1 MSKLVIELLS
11 SAMGTIGFCVL
22 YGVPKNHFP
31 ACGLIGAAG
40 WLMYRAAL
48 ALNMGLGF
56 AVFFATILIVLLS
69 RIMAVR
75 RQCPATVFMITGI
88 FPLVPG
94 AQIYWAAYYLVTSQL
109 GAAMDSGFSALK
121 VMIAIVLGI
130 VFVFE
135 IPNRTFLMFRP
146 RSDA

>member
-1 MSKLVIELLS
+1 MIMELIA
-11 SAMGTIGFCVL
+11 SAIGTIGFCVL

-40 WLMYRAAL
+40 WLMYRATL
-48 ALNMGLGF
+48 ALGVSGPY
-56 AVFFATILIVLLS
+56 AVFFATLLIVFLS

-94 AQIYWAAYYLVTSQL
+94 AQIYWAAYYLVTNQF
-109 GAAMDSGFSALK
+109 AAASDSGFTALK
-121 VMIAIVLGI
+121 VMVAIVLGI
-130 VFVFE
+130 VFIFE
-135 IPNRTFLMFRP
+135 VPNRVFLMFR
-146 RSDA
+146 RKNQA

>member
-1 MSKLVIELLS
+1 MIMELL
-11 SAMGTIGFCVL
+11 AAAIGTVAFSVL
-22 YGVPKNHFP
+22 YAVPRKHFL

-40 WLMYRAAL
+40 WMTYRAAL
-48 ALNMGLGF
+48 AVHVSTAF
-56 AVFFATILIVLLS
+56 AVFFATLVIVFLS

-94 AQIYWAAYYLVTSQL
+94 AQIYWAAYYLVTNQFAEAS
-109 GAAMDSGFSALK
+109 DSGFTALK

-135 IPNRTFLMFRP
+135 VPNKVFLMFKRQK
-146 RSDA
+146 DA